1 MDVWFLGLVDFW
13 AVDVNVPSEA
23 DCIPLLCSL
32 VMTAWGRHAHGQQ
45 GKLAGPSSRSFL
57 VKLS

>member
-1 MDVWFLGLVDFW
+1 MWFLGLVDFW

-23 DCIPLLCSL
+23 DYIPLLCLL
-32 VMTAWGRHAHGQQ
+32 VTTAWGRHAHSQQ
-45 GKLAGPSSRSFL
+45 GKLAGSSSGSFL